1 MTHNS
6 VRFAPKLEYFCV
18 QRCLVFALKK
28 CCEME
33 IQMLKVKV
41 DWKNLR
47 MSRGVY
53 GLTLHVKGED
63 RFLEE
68 LK

>member
-1 MTHNS
+1 
-6 VRFAPKLEYFCV
+6 
-18 QRCLVFALKK
+18 
-28 CCEME
+28 ME

-47 MSRGVY
+47 MLRGVY
-53 GLTLHVKGED
+53 GLTLRVKGED

>member
-1 MTHNS
+1 
-6 VRFAPKLEYFCV
+6 
-18 QRCLVFALKK
+18 
-28 CCEME
+28 ME